1 MFTTYFIQF
10 IFIALFHEKFCLHI
24 SEELCDRLLQ
34 LLPNLVVSQLSAP
47 CSCKSQNVET
57 KEQSF
62 FGRTLALPD
71 KRTTNSYTV
80 LYIGAADCRFL
91 TAVLMTVTHARRI
104 CFDPSTNSV
113 VTDFWQPG
121 RALARRYYLV
131 ERARDALRIGILMG
145 TLGVANYLQVADKIE
160 ELAKRAGKAVYR
172 FVVGKLNVA
181 KLANFADIDVF
192 VLVACP
198 ENSLLD
204 SKEFYQ
210 PIVTPF
216 ELEIACDSSRQWT
229 GNYELDFK
237 QLFLGEYQL
246 DIKQLYLDK

>member
-1 MFTTYFIQF
+1 MFT
-10 IFIALFHEKFCLHI
+10 
-24 SEELCDRLLQ
+24 EELCGRLLQ
-34 LLPNLVVSQLSAP
+34 LLPNLVVSQLSVPDSGETQIVEAKGQ
-47 CSCKSQNVET
+47 SC
-57 KEQSF
+57 
-62 FGRTLALPD
+62 FGRTFPLLD
-71 KRTTNSYTV
+71 ERTANSYTL

-91 TAVLMTVTHARRI
+91 TAFLMTVNHARRI

-131 ERARDALRIGILMG
+131 ERARDAQRIGILVG
-145 TLGVANYLQVADKIE
+145 TLGVANYLEVAERIE
-160 ELAKRAGKAVYR
+160 AVAKRAGKAVYR

-192 VLVACP
+192 VLVACS

-237 QLFLGEYQL
+237 HLFQGE
-246 DIKQLYLDK
+246 

>member
-1 MFTTYFIQF
+1 MFVRPFS
-10 IFIALFHEKFCLHI
+10 LRI
-24 SEELCDRLLQ
+24 SFSAFVDGVIETVASHLAK
-34 LLPNLVVSQLSAP
+34 LLPNLTVSRLLVPGTDASGP
-47 CSCKSQNVET
+47 RDVET
-57 KEQSF
+57 GEPVC
-62 FGRTLALPD
+62 FGRTFDLP
-71 KRTTNSYTV
+71 RSRNAASGYTV
-80 LYIGAADCRFL
+80 LYLGAADSRFL
-91 TAVLMTVTHARRI
+91 SAVLMTLNHSKCI
-104 CFDPSTNSV
+104 CFDPSSGSA

-131 ERARDALRIGILMG
+131 ERARDAQRVGILVG
-145 TLGVANYLQVADKIE
+145 TLGVRDYAQIVQKIE
-160 ELAKRAGKAVYR
+160 TVARRAGKAVYR
-172 FVVGKLNVA
+172 FVVGKLNA
-181 KLANFADIDVF
+181 PKLANFADIDVF

-237 QLFLGEYQL
+237 QLFLGRS
-246 DIKQLYLDK
+246 